1 MKIVSGRDALIAV
14 ALGFQVYTRPKSEL
28 VENRVWSR
36 VSDNANIRLFLGDE
50 SNQIFEYGVEVKEG

>member
-1 MKIVSGRDALIAV
+1 M
-14 ALGFQVYTRPKSEL
+14 